1 MKRLLTAAALA
12 TALLTI
18 PAEAKVY
25 RFVFKGS
32 VYLVEDDAPAIG
44 VRTGDAIR
52 ASFVLDDA
60 SATLQTK
67 LDLGGGVY
75 SIYAAPL
82 TGFKLSIGTY
92 SVNQSVADGSLAYMD
107 QSFGADGIVV
117 SISGLPGGP
126 FDSTFTNVQF
136 QARGPTSAI
145 DGSGIGNGFPYDR
158 FDPSFVAFFGNGKSV
173 ERVWGSYSLASV
185 SAVPESNTW
194 GFLLAGFGF
203 IGLTMRCRSRGRTLT
218 NG

>member
-1 MKRLLTAAALA
+1 MKRLLSVAVLA
-12 TALLTI
+12 TALWTI
-18 PAEAKVY
+18 PAEAKAY
-25 RFVFKGS
+25 RFIFNGS
-32 VYLVEDDAPAIG
+32 VYLVEGDASGTG

-60 SATLQTK
+60 SATLQSK
-67 LDLGGGVY
+67 LAVGGGIY
-75 SIYAAPL
+75 SIYAVPL
-82 TGFKLSIGTY
+82 TGFRLSIGTY
-92 SVNQSVADGSLAYMD
+92 SVNQSVAGGSLVYMD

-117 SISGLPGGP
+117 STSGLPGGP

-158 FDPSFVAFFGNGKSV
+158 FEPSFVAFFGNGKSV

-185 SAVPESNTW
+185 SAVPECNTW
-194 GFLLAGFGF
+194 GFLLAGFGL
-203 IGLTMRCRSRGRTLT
+203 IGLMMRFRCGGRTLA
-218 NG
+218 NR